1 MALNM
6 SQAKTKQVLSVSN
19 ANSSDDLKKALT
31 DKQVDTAKQMYY
43 TIRKS
48 FADAGAPM
56 SRHDQDLAESI
67 RLKILDII
75 LAEGF

>member
-6 SQAKTKQVLSVSN
+6 SQAKTKQVLSVSS
-19 ANSSDDLKKALT
+19 ANSSGDLKKALT
-31 DKQVDTAKQMYY
+31 DKQMDTAKEMYY

-48 FADAGAPM
+48 FASSGAPM
-56 SRHDQDLAESI
+56 TKHDQELAELI
-67 RLKILDII
+67 RLKILDVI